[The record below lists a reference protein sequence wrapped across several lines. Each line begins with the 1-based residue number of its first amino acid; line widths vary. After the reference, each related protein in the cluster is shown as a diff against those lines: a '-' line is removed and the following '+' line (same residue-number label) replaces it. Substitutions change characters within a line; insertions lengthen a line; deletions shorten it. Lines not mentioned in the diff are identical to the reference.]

1 MRRWGALLG
10 ALLLSGAL
18 AAGGACT
25 QTPERRIGRA
35 LGAGAAQATDGFWYV
50 YDRHDECDDPY
61 SDAALFGRYSI
72 NVTAAVYDR
81 AAHTLYYFELDT

>member
-1 MRRWGALLG
+1 MADW
-10 ALLLSGAL
+10 
-18 AAGGACT
+18 
-25 QTPERRIGRA
+25 A